1 MFTIESYVLCEYG
14 ALVVMLLV
22 FKFCEIEHDCNK
34 ETEEIGVLLS
44 SSGPMA
50 NSNWWRPHVIEPT
63 EHVEQTLWI
72 RRVAK
77 KAPPR
82 AKCD

>member
-1 MFTIESYVLCEYG
+1 MTVTTT
-14 ALVVMLLV
+14 
-22 FKFCEIEHDCNK
+22 

-44 SSGPMA
+44 SPGPMA
-50 NSNWWRPHVIEPT
+50 NSNWWRPHGIEQT

-77 KAPPR
+77 RNCKVRQRHPQDPALSYSANIIKWLFAPCS
-82 AKCD
+82 KF